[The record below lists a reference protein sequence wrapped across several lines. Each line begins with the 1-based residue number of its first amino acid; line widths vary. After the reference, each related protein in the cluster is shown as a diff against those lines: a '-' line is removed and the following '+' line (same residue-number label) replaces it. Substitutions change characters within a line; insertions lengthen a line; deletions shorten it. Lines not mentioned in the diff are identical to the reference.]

1 MSQNF
6 KTAYIMRLSFIE
18 LVWSYAVG
26 FVSKLFSAFHT
37 LYGWICAGC
46 MLLLNLI
53 LGYKEVL
60 ITVLVCVILDTIWG
74 VWAQIKSG
82 KFALSQLGRE
92 KMLSKW
98 FFYASVLLAFVVLE
112 RLLGMENK
120 LTVIGISTLIC
131 VVEIWSMSASALIV
145 NPNMPFLRLFKRYLQ
160 GEIAAKLGL
169 SDREVSDILDQQDHK
184 GPLPHSDSKSDH
196 CQ

>member
-1 MSQNF
+1 
-6 KTAYIMRLSFIE
+6 MRLSFIE
-18 LVWSYAVG
+18 LVCAYAVG
-26 FVSKLFSAFHT
+26 FASKLVDALQS
-37 LYGWICAGC
+37 LYGWICAVS

-112 RLLGMENK
+112 RLLGMDNK

-169 SDREVSDILDQQDHK
+169 SDQEVSEILHQKDSA
-184 GPLPHSDSKSDH
+184 GPLPHSDNIKSGDTSV
-196 CQ
+196 Q